1 MFFLSLA
8 TASPSARYTQQ
19 DCYEI
24 FRKSEA
30 RHRMR
35 SHSVTLME
43 KVLLRNNGI
52 AERGFC
58 YPQVETIFDAGPG
71 KLNKVFEAEAPRLGA
86 EALEKAL
93 DKAGLQPGDL
103 DGLIVCTCTG
113 YLCPG
118 VSSFIAERLGMRPN
132 AELSDLVGMGCAAAI
147 PSLRQA
153 WYRLQARPQS
163 RIAVVAVEICSA
175 AFYLDN
181 DPGVIISACLF
192 GDGAAAAILTG
203 DRPAPDAWQAGRFQ
217 NLHLPEKREI
227 LRFENK
233 DGALRNRLSKHVPQE
248 AAKAVQALYQQALED
263 GLDPEEHTI
272 LAHTGGR
279 DVLDE
284 LEEIFPSRTFP
295 DSRAVLR
302 KHGNMSSPSILYVL
316 ESYLNGAN
324 GDPRRLW
331 LTSFG
336 AGFTAYSFTLEKDPG
351 TRRYSAASQT
361 A

>member
-1 MFFLSLA
+1 MFFLSLT
-8 TASPSARYTQQ
+8 TASPTARYTQQ
-19 DCYEI
+19 DCYEL
-24 FRKSEA
+24 FRQSEA

-35 SHSVTLME
+35 PHAVTLME
-43 KVLLRNNGI
+43 KILQRNNGI
-52 AERGFC
+52 VERGFC
-58 YPQVETIFDAGPG
+58 YPEIETIFDADPG

-93 DKAGLQPGDL
+93 QKAGLQPGDL

-118 VSSFIAERLGMRPN
+118 VSSFIAERLGMRAD

-153 WYRLQARPQS
+153 WYRLQARPES
-163 RIAVVAVEICSA
+163 RIAVIAVEICSA

-192 GDGAAAAILTG
+192 GDGAAAAILSGESTS
-203 DRPAPDAWQAGRFQ
+203 PDSWQAGDFQ

-227 LRFENK
+227 LRFENAG
-233 DGALRNRLSKHVPQE
+233 GALRNRLSKHVPKE
-248 AAKAVQALYQQALED
+248 AAKAVHTLYQQALD
-263 GLDPEEHTI
+263 KGLPSGDHSI

-284 LEEIFPSRTFP
+284 LEAIFPDHSFP
-295 DSRAVLR
+295 DSRSVLR

-316 ESYLNGAN
+316 ESYLNRAN
-324 GDPRRLW
+324 GNPHPLW

-336 AGFTAYSFTLEKDPG
+336 AGFTAYSCTLQKGIP
-351 TRRYSAASQT
+351 SSIA
-361 A
+361 